1 MSTTATR
8 KQKLIIRALS
18 AAVAATAVPAILFA
32 ASGTAQADS
41 FDDAVNNAQTQ
52 LNTFSNGYGKAVQD
66 QAAAQHAV
74 DVDTAELNLQKN
86 LNGKKVNCS
95 IDENPSLVP
104 LDPSGCQGTDVAGA
118 QARLQQA
125 QANLNSANDRV
136 TTLKAWVLA
145 ALQSRN
151 DAIGARDQA
160 HNH

>member
-1 MSTTATR
+1 MSATAAR

-18 AAVAATAVPAILFA
+18 AAVAATAVPAILFGA
-32 ASGTAQADS
+32 AGTAQADS

-52 LNTFSNGYGKAVQD
+52 LNTFSDAYGKAVQA

-74 DVDTAELNLQKN
+74 DVDAAELNLQKN
-86 LNGKKVNCS
+86 LSGRKVNCY

-104 LDPSGCQGTDVAGA
+104 LDPSGCQGSDVAGA
-118 QARLQQA
+118 QARLHQA
-125 QANLNSANDRV
+125 QANLNGANDRV

-145 ALQSRN
+145 ALQARN
-151 DAIGARDQA
+151 DAVAARDQA